1 MRALTTTSFAI
12 LGWLEIKPWTTYE
25 LAQQIQRNLRFFWPR
40 TRSRLLDEPKNL
52 LERGLA
58 TAESGSTGRRPH
70 TMYSITDAGRTA
82 LREWQ
87 ASKCDLPSLEFEG
100 LTRVFFGASATSAE
114 LIEAARTARMLADQ
128 IQGEGRTVAGEY
140 LAGRYVMPERVHL
153 SGLTFDLLWSYAD
166 MLRAWSDRAVAEIET
181 WPDTSPSG
189 EKRERA
195 LGVFRQ
201 ALAG

>member
-128 IQGEGRTVAGEY
+128 IQGEGRTVARRIPRGA
-140 LAGRYVMPERVHL
+140 LRDAGACAPKRPNFRPAVELRRYVACLVRPGCCR
-153 SGLTFDLLWSYAD
+153 D
-166 MLRAWSDRAVAEIET
+166 
-181 WPDTSPSG
+181 
-189 EKRERA
+189 
-195 LGVFRQ
+195 
-201 ALAG
+201 